1 MAAPSTIE
9 GGCSLPT
16 TYRAKDPEKQKKIE
30 ELAQIREAYRYQRRL
45 WMWMMCLS
53 LVSSAIL
60 FRRSSTMAAL
70 FGLLC
75 LGIGIFLV
83 WNFWKCNRAIRMI
96 DRGLSP
102 YRAKERRVKR

>member
-1 MAAPSTIE
+1 MME

-16 TYRAKDPEKQKKIE
+16 DYRVKDPEKQKKIE
-30 ELAQIREAYRYQRRL
+30 ELAQIREAYRYRRRL
-45 WMWMMCLS
+45 WLWMMCLS

-60 FRRSSTMAAL
+60 FRRPSTMSAL

-75 LGIGIFLV
+75 LGIGIYLV
-83 WNFWKCNRAIRMI
+83 WNFWKCSRAIRMI

-102 YRAKERRVKR
+102 YRIKEGRATR